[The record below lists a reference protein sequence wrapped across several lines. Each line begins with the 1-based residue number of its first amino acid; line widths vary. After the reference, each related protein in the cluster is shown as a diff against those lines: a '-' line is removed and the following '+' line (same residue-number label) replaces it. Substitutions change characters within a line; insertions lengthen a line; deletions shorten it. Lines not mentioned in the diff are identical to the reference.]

1 MSWDWDGR
9 AFSLRLM
16 RMMKL
21 RGLTLCGLCHLAG
34 IERGGK
40 YRWLEG
46 KVAPHAANVVLLAE
60 ALQCDPGWLLFGDRQ
75 ESRIGSDQELS
86 DRMLVARIPEPPARR
101 MKGDPLVWTG
111 PVP

>member
-1 MSWDWDGR
+1 MSWDGR
-9 AFSLRLM
+9 GFSWRLM

-21 RGLTLCGLCHLAG
+21 RGLTLSGLCKLAG

-46 KVAPHAANVVLLAE
+46 RSAPHAATVVLLAK
-60 ALQCDPGWLLFGDRQ
+60 ALHCDPGWLLFGDRP
-75 ESRIGSDQELS
+75 EGRIASDQELS
-86 DRMLVARIPEPPARR
+86 DRMLVARVTPPPAPR